1 MIGSFFSLLATF
13 AYGPEIIAIA
23 LATPLV
29 FLTGCAAQRLRA
41 ARPALLA
48 LAPVPA
54 LAAAIVAA
62 DSGPLVLDQTLFP
75 AVFVLDPPGA
85 LLLGASALLWIAAGA
100 FAIAVM
106 REEMEN
112 GWFAACWL
120 LTLLGNIGV
129 FLSADLVSFYLAF
142 ALVSLP
148 ALGLIAG
155 SRGMEDVGRLYF
167 FVALLGEAFL
177 IVAFVALALGAPEH
191 SLLISDGVDALAAS
205 PWRNVALALLIAGF
219 ATKIGLVPFHVWMP
233 SSYRAA
239 SIPAA
244 AVLSGAAV
252 NAGVIGLIHFLPW
265 GLHLAFWGD
274 ALVAF
279 GMIGAFYGVAI
290 GLTQRDAKA
299 ILAYSSVSQMGL
311 VAATLGKGLVAGNA
325 AAAGAAA
332 LYAAHH
338 GLAKG
343 GLFLAVGVVL
353 SRVPG
358 RSAWIEALVAL
369 LALSLAGLP
378 LTGGAIAKLA
388 IKEPLGDGV
397 VGALSILSAAATTLL
412 MLHFLARL
420 LKTPRRRAE
429 PFAPSPISPWLV
441 VATASVGVPAV
452 CLFAGTP
459 AGLATL
465 LDYRLVWEFLWPVL
479 AGAALGAAYGR
490 RLDQAPNVP
499 EGDIAALLQ
508 RAGEPSEGLGVALEC
523 ADNSLRKWPV
533 AAAMLLAVATV
544 IAGTG
549 IFAR

>member
-1 MIGSFFSLLATF
+1 MIGSFFSQLATF
-13 AYGPEIIAIA
+13 AYGPQIIAFA

-54 LAAAIVAA
+54 LAAAIFAA

-85 LLLGASALLWIAAGA
+85 LLLGTSALLWIAAGA
-100 FAIAVM
+100 FAPAVM

-120 LTLLGNIGV
+120 LTLLGNISV

-155 SRGMEDVGRLYF
+155 SRGMDEVGRLYF

-191 SLLISDGVDALAAS
+191 SLLISDGVEALAAS
-205 PWRNVALALLIAGF
+205 PWRNMALALLIAGF
-219 ATKIGLVPFHVWMP
+219 ATKIGLAPFHVWMP

-252 NAGVIGLIHFLPW
+252 NAGVIGLIRFLPW

-274 ALVAF
+274 ALVAL

-325 AAAGAAA
+325 DAAGAAA
-332 LYAAHH
+332 LYTAHH

-388 IKEPLGDGV
+388 LKEPLGDGV
-397 VGALSILSAAATTLL
+397 VGALSVLSAAATTLL

-420 LKTPRRRAE
+420 RKAPRKPAA
-429 PFAPSPISPWLV
+429 PFAPGPIYPWLV
-441 VATASVGVPAV
+441 VITASVGVPAV
-452 CLFAGTP
+452 CFFARTP
-459 AGLATL
+459 AGLATP

-479 AGAALGAAYGR
+479 AGAALAAAFGR
-490 RLDQAPNVP
+490 WLDQAPNVP
-499 EGDIAALLQ
+499 EGDVVALLQ
-508 RAGEPSEGLGVALEC
+508 RAGTPSQWVGVAFERMDC
-523 ADNSLRKWPV
+523 GLRKWPV

-544 IAGTG
+544 LAGSG
-549 IFAR
+549 MFAR